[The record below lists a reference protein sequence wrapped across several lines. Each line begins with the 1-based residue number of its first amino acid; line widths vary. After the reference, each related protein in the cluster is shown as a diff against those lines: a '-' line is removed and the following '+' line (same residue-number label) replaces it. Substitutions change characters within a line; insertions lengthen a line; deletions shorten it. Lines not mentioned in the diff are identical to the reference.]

1 MYCFLFNGLTPQE
14 AAELSSLLEAEVTA
28 QKGDELYKDNHIGI
42 LVSGSATVS
51 RIGDSGEKVDMR
63 SMSGGEIFG
72 SASVFGSWKVGYS
85 SITAKQECRIIYI
98 SEEDFK
104 EIIYRFPAVAYNYI
118 QFLTDRIRFLN
129 RKIDTFSAGSTEGK
143 IYEFLL
149 SVCDGDGVVKKNLS
163 MAEIARRLK
172 IGRSSLYR
180 GIDSLEEKGLI
191 TKDNQTFK
199 VNK

>member
-1 MYCFLFNGLTPQE
+1 
-14 AAELSSLLEAEVTA
+14 
-28 QKGDELYKDNHIGI
+28 
-42 LVSGSATVS
+42 
-51 RIGDSGEKVDMR
+51 
-63 SMSGGEIFG
+63 
-72 SASVFGSWKVGYS
+72 VGYS
-85 SITAKQECRIIYI
+85 SITARQECRIIYI

-104 EIIYRFPAVAYNYI
+104 EIIYRFPAVAFNYI

-191 TKDNQTFK
+191 TRENQTFK